1 MRKLNFTGEITID
14 QIFQDYKMEIYDNIL
29 ASIQDNY
36 TKDEIS
42 EINVVN
48 ITINGKEHIWKLT
61 RDKVVTLLNRCID
74 FYKNPD
80 LEEYEKCQT
89 CVNIIN
95 NLSTNNKKQ
104 HTE

>member
-14 QIFQDYKMEIYDNIL
+14 QIFQDYKKEIYDNIL
-29 ASIQDNY
+29 KSIQDNY

-48 ITINGKEHIWKLT
+48 ITINGKEHVWKLT
-61 RDKVVTLLNRCID
+61 KDKVVTLLNRCID
-74 FYKNPD
+74 FYKSPE
-80 LEEYEKCQT
+80 LEEYEKCQD

-95 NLSTNNKKQ
+95 NLTNNKKQ
-104 HTE
+104 YIE